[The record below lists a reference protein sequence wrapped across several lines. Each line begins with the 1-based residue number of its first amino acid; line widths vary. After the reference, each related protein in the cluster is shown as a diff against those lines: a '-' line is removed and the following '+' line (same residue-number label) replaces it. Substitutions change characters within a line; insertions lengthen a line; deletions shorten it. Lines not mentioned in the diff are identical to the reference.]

1 MSRGNF
7 LIITPERLA
16 DHLERL
22 VNDPAELREQ
32 VEAQV
37 LAQLRGAEISARM
50 GAVVLRRIRD
60 KQLYVP
66 SGWPSWHDFC
76 AYFSPQ
82 EPERIDIF
90 IKALEVLESRGE
102 KCDFGEPEAR
112 ALTGHGGDRGNQHTG
127 GKSQGAEAPC
137 QRGSDSNAYWRGRL
151 ARDRPDVLARL
162 AAGEFKS
169 ARQAA
174 IAVDLKKVPT
184 PYDVMVSGWRRGSDH
199 DRMRFEEFFAQ
210 RAVVAA
216 DHAEELRPT
225 VLAGESSP
233 HPTVIVPLD
242 VELAAARLRQ
252 HFVPEDRARLASL
265 LVGEDDPP

>member
-37 LAQLRGAEISARM
+37 LAQLRDAEISARM

-90 IKALEVLESRGE
+90 IRALEVLESRGE
-102 KCDFGEPEAR
+102 KRDFGEEEA
-112 ALTGHGGDRGNQHTG
+112 
-127 GKSQGAEAPC
+127 K
-137 QRGSDSNAYWRGRL
+137 
-151 ARDRPDVLARL
+151 RL
-162 AAGEFKS
+162 AAAETMANTEAAVRNLSAAEYGAMGGRGKKAVADGNGFKPPVGSNSTSYLAARLKRDHPDIAAAVERGEYRS
-169 ARQAA
+169 MRAAAREAG
-174 IAVDLKKVPT
+174 IIKPPN
-184 PYDVMVSGWRRGSDH
+184 PYRQLIRWWGRASDH
-199 DRMRFEEFFAQ
+199 DRMRFEDFIEQ
-210 RAVVAA
+210 WHREDEEVA
-216 DHAEELRPT
+216 
-225 VLAGESSP
+225 
-233 HPTVIVPLD
+233 
-242 VELAAARLRQ
+242 
-252 HFVPEDRARLASL
+252 
-265 LVGEDDPP
+265 